1 MTNVLKNNK
10 WLLIIFA
17 VFILTRFLGLG
28 QIYHQDEYRWAS
40 IANPA
45 FGDLQSPHP
54 PLPEISYK
62 FIGFLL
68 GYDYLRVVPIIF
80 SFLNLVLIYLI
91 LKKTTGKSLIGLI
104 GAGLFTINIYS
115 TIAGLQVD
123 IDGAILPFFILLGY
137 YAHLYLLENQKSKKC
152 WILFVV
158 ALIGGFLTKLSFIL
172 FLATLIV
179 YFVIINL
186 IRSGKK
192 ISWKK
197 FLYFLAVIAVLAG
210 LSFILFETSFQI
222 VLKYAASFNSLNFE
236 SRHYFDFIFKIF
248 KSFVWLS
255 PLLTVPLTI
264 SLFNKKNYSKYGF
277 WYLFLLI
284 NAIFYGVA
292 FDFTTKTVERYF
304 MFLILP
310 AIMIVS
316 NILYDFWAE
325 VKKFKYFSLSWILV
339 LFVVFSFIVLTA
351 PHDVLPLNPK
361 MAYLTHAE
369 SLDFNFLIPFS
380 GGSGPSG
387 FYFSAQFILW
397 SWIVSMFS
405 LLSYQVT
412 KKYKQVSLAVFI
424 VFGVGYNLLF
434 LNEYLGKSIY
444 GNVPKLSEETI
455 NYVLKNKE
463 IKNVITYYDI
473 GAYHL
478 SLDGK
483 YFSRFYT
490 APSRDYTKKLTE
502 YRGHYMIVD
511 FPAID
516 KKSEYWRLISRCNLD
531 KKFTY
536 KKVDSYVFDC
546 RFLVSAHKT
555 E

>member
-1 MTNVLKNNK
+1 MKNK
-10 WLLIIFA
+10 TTLITIIL
-17 VFILTRFLGLG
+17 VFLVTRFLGLG
-28 QIYHQDEYRWAS
+28 HIYHQDEYRWAS

-45 FGDLQSPHP
+45 FGDLHSPHP
-54 PLPEISYK
+54 PFPEFSYK
-62 FIGFLL
+62 LIGPLL
-68 GYDYLRVVPIIF
+68 GYDYLRVIPILF
-80 SFLNLVLIYLI
+80 SLLNLVLIYLI
-91 LKKTTGKSLIGLI
+91 LKKTTGKESIGLI

-115 TIAGLQVD
+115 TIASLQVD

-137 YAHLYLLENQKSKKC
+137 YAHLYLLENQKSKKY
-152 WILFVV
+152 WILFVI

-172 FLATLIV
+172 FLAALIA

-186 IRSGKK
+186 IWGGKK
-192 ISWKK
+192 VSWKK
-197 FLYFLAVIAVLAG
+197 FFYFAAVIAVFAG

-222 VLKYAASFNSLNFE
+222 VLKYAASFSSLNFG
-236 SRHYFDFIFKIF
+236 SRHYFDFVFKIF

-255 PLLTVPLTI
+255 PLLTVPLVA

-284 NAIFYGVA
+284 NAIFYGAA

-304 MFLILP
+304 MFLVLP
-310 AIMIVS
+310 AIMIASDV
-316 NILYDFWAE
+316 LYGFWAE
-325 VKKFKYFSLSWILV
+325 VKKIKYFNLSLILA
-339 LFVVFSFIVLTA
+339 LFVVFSFIILTV
-351 PHDVLPLNPK
+351 PHDALPLNPK
-361 MAYLTHAE
+361 MAYVTHAK

-387 FYFSAQFILW
+387 FYFSTQFILW
-397 SWIVSMFS
+397 SWIISTLS
-405 LLSYQVT
+405 LLSCYIT
-412 KKYKQVSLAVFI
+412 KKYKQVSLAIFI

-463 IKNVITYYDI
+463 IENVITYYDI
-473 GAYHL
+473 GAYYL
-478 SLDGK
+478 SLGDK

-490 APSRDYTKKLTE
+490 APTRDYTKKLTE
-502 YRGHYMIVD
+502 YRGHYLIVD
-511 FPAID
+511 FPAVD

-531 KKFTY
+531 KKFTDKY
-536 KKVDSYVFDC
+536 VDSYIFDC
-546 RFLVSAHKT
+546 RSLPAD
-555 E
+555 